1 MDVIWRT
8 RLWIYLRRHGLITW
22 AVIGIAACAVIAAAF
37 AHVPVT
43 PGDWAAWVQAIGS
56 LFALGIAVW
65 IPQAASHS
73 QTVKADSA
81 AMVLTEQLWE
91 TLCQLESLCRT
102 EEREKL
108 VTQAS
113 RLKALR
119 ALSHQVRIDAVSVA
133 ITSDFVSIVGLVEEA
148 DVHADLVRG
157 GLTNLNHLASLF
169 EDDRCRCGEYLSG
182 MKNSRVEW
190 HSDVL

>member
-1 MDVIWRT
+1 MEVIWRT
-8 RLWIYLRRHGLITW
+8 RIWIYLRRHGLVTW
-22 AVIGIAACAVIAAAF
+22 AVIAIAACAVIAAAF
-37 AHVPVT
+37 AHAPVT
-43 PGDWAAWVQAIGS
+43 PGDWAAWAQAIGS
-56 LFALGIAVW
+56 LIALGVAVW
-65 IPQAASHS
+65 IPQAASHA
-73 QTVKADSA
+73 QTVRADSA
-81 AMVLTEQLWE
+81 VMVLAEQLWE

-133 ITSDFVSIVGLVEEA
+133 ITSEFVSIVGLVEEA

-169 EDDRCRCGEYLSG
+169 EDDRRRCGEHFLSMQESG
-182 MKNSRVEW
+182 VEW
-190 HSDVL
+190 HSTDL